1 MRILLTF
8 LIGLFVSINVFSQEI
23 EYPRYE
29 IDSLGQSV
37 VVMTIEQA
45 QKLDNNSDLLVLFD
59 QLNVQIGSYDSI
71 CVKAVNDKNVVIS
84 EQKFLIEQLNTNI
97 ETKDSTIGALQKQIT
112 EYQVRE
118 VMYGEQLTNLNSQ
131 IDLKDEQIRKMK
143 TKMIIGGSLGGAAIV
158 GLIVAILLPK

>member
-1 MRILLTF
+1 MKSLLTL

-45 QKLDNNSDLLVLFD
+45 QKLDNNSDLLVLFE

-71 CVKAVNDKNVVIS
+71 CIKAVNDKNVVIS
-84 EQKFLIEQLNTNI
+84 EQKVLIDQLNTNI
-97 ETKDSTIGALQKQIT
+97 ETKDSTIDALQKQIT

-118 VMYGEQLTNLNSQ
+118 VMYDEQLTNLNGQ
-131 IDLKDEQIRKMK
+131 IDLKDKQIRKMK
-143 TKMIIGGSLGGAAIV
+143 TKMIIGGSLGGVAIV

>member
-1 MRILLTF
+1 MKSLLT
-8 LIGLFVSINVFSQEI
+8 LLTILFISINVFSQEI

-37 VVMTIEQA
+37 IVMTIEQA
-45 QKLDNNSDLLVLFD
+45 QKIDNNSDLLILFE

-71 CVKAVNDKNVVIS
+71 CIKAVNDKNVVIS
-84 EQKFLIEQLNTNI
+84 EQKVLIDQLNINI
-97 ETKDSTIGALQKQIT
+97 ETKDSTIEALQKQIA
-112 EYQVRE
+112 EYQLRE
-118 VMYGEQLTNLNSQ
+118 VMYNDQLTNLNTQ
-131 IDLKDEQIRKMK
+131 ISLKDEQIRKMK